1 MAARHTRTTKSSMEW
16 CLGQLG
22 KLWVSKTGRWL
33 RSGMDNNLSTFYR
46 TLGLKTKPI
55 KSMKDTFS
63 KGPLETEI
71 LMEIHRY
78 ISIPLIMITTPL
90 QKKKKNLLIILL
102 FFSAW
107 VETKRNAGL
116 NYLNLFCL
124 HYKKICTSIYSCL
137 KFSRLITWFLILFFS
152 IVL

>member
-1 MAARHTRTTKSSMEW
+1 
-16 CLGQLG
+16 
-22 KLWVSKTGRWL
+22 
-33 RSGMDNNLSTFYR
+33 MDNNLSTFYR

-90 QKKKKNLLIILL
+90 QKKKKLTYYIII
-102 FFSAW
+102 FFSLSG
-107 VETKRNAGL
+107 N
-116 NYLNLFCL
+116 
-124 HYKKICTSIYSCL
+124 
-137 KFSRLITWFLILFFS
+137 
-152 IVL
+152 

>member
-1 MAARHTRTTKSSMEW
+1 
-16 CLGQLG
+16 
-22 KLWVSKTGRWL
+22 
-33 RSGMDNNLSTFYR
+33 MDNDLSTFYR

-90 QKKKKNLLIILL
+90 QKKKKTYLLYYYFFQLEWKLKGMLVLII
-102 FFSAW
+102 
-107 VETKRNAGL
+107 
-116 NYLNLFCL
+116 
-124 HYKKICTSIYSCL
+124 
-137 KFSRLITWFLILFFS
+137 
-152 IVL
+152 

>member
-1 MAARHTRTTKSSMEW
+1 
-16 CLGQLG
+16 
-22 KLWVSKTGRWL
+22 
-33 RSGMDNNLSTFYR
+33 MDNDLSTFYR

-90 QKKKKNLLIILL
+90 QKKKKKNLLIILL
-102 FFSAW
+102 FFSA
-107 VETKRNAGL
+107 
-116 NYLNLFCL
+116 
-124 HYKKICTSIYSCL
+124 
-137 KFSRLITWFLILFFS
+137 
-152 IVL
+152 

>member
-1 MAARHTRTTKSSMEW
+1 
-16 CLGQLG
+16 
-22 KLWVSKTGRWL
+22 
-33 RSGMDNNLSTFYR
+33 MDNNLSTFYR

-102 FFSAW
+102 FFSA
-107 VETKRNAGL
+107 
-116 NYLNLFCL
+116 
-124 HYKKICTSIYSCL
+124 
-137 KFSRLITWFLILFFS
+137 
-152 IVL
+152 